1 MRAPLYNYSQDT
13 ERSQKWEIILDQR
26 EETDKWHKEGKLA
39 ESGVYYFFFL
49 FPLLA
54 NGNWPDIVFGFGL
67 VSIFRYGLTMYFPEW
82 ISQYGSLR
90 KPGMATLL
98 LISFNPSKH
107 DERKM
112 SQYCQ
117 R

>member
-1 MRAPLYNYSQDT
+1 MT
-13 ERSQKWEIILDQR
+13 QR
-26 EETDKWHKEGKLA
+26 RNVGRIRGLL
-39 ESGVYYFFFL
+39 FFF

-98 LISFNPSKH
+98 LISLNPSKH

-117 R
+117 RIIPQGTFWGV